1 MVAMAERWT
10 QERRRQHTRDLLLDA
25 AEQVFAERGFQGA
38 SLDEIADTAGYT
50 RGAIYKHFGD
60 KEELFLAV
68 NERFNARFLE
78 SFADVADSGVAPAD
92 LDLSVIAKQW
102 HRMQSDD
109 PRFYALGTEFNLYL
123 LRNPDARE
131 RVAAQRR
138 KIAEMIARFIDDQL
152 ARLGVGLKIPSLTLA
167 RIVLATSD
175 GLELAGHLD
184 GSDDDLYEPFLELLI
199 SAWVAAP
206 DPKPKPRRR
215 APTKGPGKRT
225 PQG

>member
-78 SFADVADSGVAPAD
+78 AFAHVADSGVAPAD
-92 LDLSVIAKQW
+92 LDLAVIAKQW
-102 HRMQSDD
+102 HQMQSHD

-184 GSDDDLYEPFLELLI
+184 GNDDDLYEPFLELLI
-199 SAWVAAP
+199 SAWVAEP